1 MRDVE
6 VQPPKPSSQSSSE
19 PPTFHPGQI
28 PSTHEPIQIY
38 QPWSFSRHFRY
49 LVKNGL
55 VTAGTSSL
63 LPPRPGVYRQ
73 PASHWVTPPYTWNM
87 LPLFKS
93 SSNILELG
101 KMLLQP
107 RGPWGECA
115 QSWWPIRAG
124 KWLPHP
130 IPLHQNRASP
140 GPAAPSTRLLLSAA
154 MKFRQT

>member
-63 LPPRPGVYRQ
+63 LPPRPGWCLQ
-73 PASHWVTPPYTWNM
+73 PASLPLNHPTIYLEYAPIIQELQQHPGAGEDASSAKGPMGRMSTELEANSGWKVITSPNPTPP
-87 LPLFKS
+87 
-93 SSNILELG
+93 EQG
-101 KMLLQP
+101 QP
-107 RGPWGECA
+107 RSCCTFYKTA
-115 QSWWPIRAG
+115 PICC
-124 KWLPHP
+124 HE
-130 IPLHQNRASP
+130 I
-140 GPAAPSTRLLLSAA
+140 
-154 MKFRQT
+154 